1 VVHGQERS
9 AERQQR
15 LAPLIEQLGKEYPE
29 IKTLSEPVFL
39 RWVAAAVALP
49 EKSSVTIKGDTLDV
63 LVRERDLP
71 AVAAN
76 LYSFVR
82 VNDVFAARCG
92 CDARTNVGIAEL
104 GFPAY
109 LFRLDSEERTSKI
122 LISIGNPDFGLTL
135 PVPSVRRVTGAA
147 YQKRE
152 GSLLAQR
159 CKKGTSSNKSCSKA
173 SNRVGQSRCWA

>member
-1 VVHGQERS
+1 MASGDLRRALDGDTSPGADSQLLASWSKDFWQVVHGQERS

-63 LVRERDLP
+63 LARERDLP

-147 YQKRE
+147 
-152 GSLLAQR
+152 
-159 CKKGTSSNKSCSKA
+159 
-173 SNRVGQSRCWA
+173 

>member
-1 VVHGQERS
+1 MASGDLRRALDGDTSPGADSQLLASWSKDFWQMVHGQERS

-71 AVAAN
+71 AVAAKPCSQGGN
-76 LYSFVR
+76 TAVR
-82 VNDVFAARCG
+82 FQLDV
-92 CDARTNVGIAEL
+92 ARTRRAGRAALTGRL
-104 GFPAY
+104 GFGVQGIPR
-109 LFRLDSEERTSKI
+109 F
-122 LISIGNPDFGLTL
+122 
-135 PVPSVRRVTGAA
+135 VP
-147 YQKRE
+147 
-152 GSLLAQR
+152 
-159 CKKGTSSNKSCSKA
+159 KA
-173 SNRVGQSRCWA
+173 

>member
-1 VVHGQERS
+1 MASGDLRRALDGDTSPGADSQLLASWSKDFWQVVHGQERS

-39 RWVAAAVALP
+39 PWWLRPWLSRKNRVLRSK
-49 EKSSVTIKGDTLDV
+49 ETRLDV

-147 YQKRE
+147 
-152 GSLLAQR
+152 
-159 CKKGTSSNKSCSKA
+159 
-173 SNRVGQSRCWA
+173 